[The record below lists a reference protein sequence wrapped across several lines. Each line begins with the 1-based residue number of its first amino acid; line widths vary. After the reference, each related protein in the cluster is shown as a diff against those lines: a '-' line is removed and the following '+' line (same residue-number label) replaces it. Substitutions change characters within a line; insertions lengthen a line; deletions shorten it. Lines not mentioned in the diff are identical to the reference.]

1 MKFKRLHIRNIA
13 SIREADID
21 FENALTDAATGAPAQ
36 MFLITGETGS
46 GKTAILD
53 AISLALYKTTPRV
66 ESMNVK
72 SPKNGRLIRSK
83 NVFVED
89 FSGKEIYIN
98 AVEQYTRLG
107 ISSKDECYSELV
119 FEGNDGK
126 TYRAKLELGRARTMN
141 FKVPK
146 WTLRCKEDG
155 TEVSGTEAGEKIVSV
170 VGLTFEQFS
179 RMSMLA
185 QGQFAAFLVGGKEE
199 RETILE
205 RLTNTERFSHYG
217 TAISNLKKRAKG
229 DVDIVN
235 AQFDEAAKGA
245 LPQEKLDALAR
256 ERDEK
261 SGERENRK
269 AALAELEGKL
279 NTLRDFATRKELR
292 ERAEAEAARL
302 GETIA
307 GEDFRAKV
315 ALVEAWDASAD
326 ARKSLDA
333 LTKARRERK
342 KLLAETPSLR
352 ARFDALSADLLA
364 RREAAKTLAETL
376 RGRRERLDAQEPRA
390 PLYADAGTLCEK
402 IKRFDEER
410 GREATATRERGE
422 LEAKKTELDAKL
434 DAARKTA
441 EEAAAAVTA
450 KQTEIDARTEARAAL
465 EPEETNRAISE
476 AHERKGALE
485 NLENERRRHAD
496 AVEETKKLAEA
507 IAGREKTLSGL
518 EAEKIAAEKA
528 FADAKRKFEA
538 ARERCSVMA
547 EGTKAALTKL
557 RKRLRDEHAEVCPLC
572 GQKILE
578 LHCDEEEFRAIL
590 SPLERELDAAQKER
604 DAAESASRETAEKFN
619 AEKGGLKAERARLAK
634 AEKANAE
641 LENVLNEAAGTL
653 GLDAGT
659 PLAEQIAGALAALE
673 KDLAALNERQR
684 AAEKISKEIAKLNS
698 EKKPL
703 DAEKA
708 KADKAFAAAR
718 EAFATNDLE
727 IDAWKRAA
735 DAAAKKIDELRDE
748 LAPRLGAFFPE
759 WEGDCVGTRERL
771 AADARAYAEEKDAC
785 AAATRDLKSAEE
797 TSARFEAV
805 RAGVLENHAEWEDAS
820 RVPAAYAGDAERDW
834 NKLSGDVRAQTLN
847 LRSRESEIRENETVL
862 AAFYE
867 KNGTTE
873 TELAKLAAREREVS
887 AARSEIAKTKA
898 DRDAA
903 ARQSASAGTEIAGIL
918 EKLGVA
924 TEADVPAE
932 APLAAEKAAIDE
944 RFAALA
950 TRLGEIGKELEA
962 DAGNRERL
970 KEIETHL
977 EAAKTRFAKWEKLD
991 KCFGGTRFR
1000 TLVQSCILRPLLA
1013 NANIYLSRI
1022 SDRYELTCV
1031 DENEQL
1037 SVFVRDR
1044 LNKNCVRSSTVLS
1057 GGERF
1062 KISLALSLALS
1073 SLNRADLNTDVLFID
1088 EGFGTL
1094 DQNSL
1099 EDVLNALERLG
1110 EIAGE
1115 SRRRVGVIS
1124 HREELKER
1132 IPVRLAVRREGES
1145 GSVVRVEK
1153 A

>member
-13 SIREADID
+13 SIREADVD
-21 FENALTDAATGAPAQ
+21 FENGLTNAATGAPAQ

-66 ESMNVK
+66 AGVAKK
-72 SPKNGRLIRSK
+72 SSNKYHDGQTIDPISIG
-83 NVFVED
+83 
-89 FSGKEIYIN
+89 

-126 TYRAKLELGRARTMN
+126 TYRAKLSLGRKQGNRN
-141 FKVPK
+141 FRSPE
-146 WTLRCKEDG
+146 WTLRREEDG
-155 TEVSGTEAGEKIVSV
+155 TEFSGKETGREILSV

-217 TAISNLKKRAKG
+217 TAISNLRKRAKG
-229 DVDIVN
+229 DVDFAN

-256 ERDEK
+256 ERYEK
-261 SGERENRK
+261 SGERENCK
-269 AALAELEGKL
+269 AALVELEGKL

-315 ALVEAWDASAD
+315 ALVETWDASAD

-333 LTKARRERK
+333 LTKARRERE
-342 KLLAETPSLR
+342 KLIAETPSLL

-376 RGRRERLDAQEPRA
+376 RGRRERLDAQAPRA

-441 EEAAAAVTA
+441 EETAASVTA
-450 KQTEIDARTEARAAL
+450 KQSEIDARTEARAEL

-485 NLENERRRHAD
+485 NLENERRRHAA

-528 FADAKRKFEA
+528 FADAEKKFEA

-547 EGTKAALTKL
+547 EGTKAALTNL

-590 SPLERELDAAQKER
+590 SPLERERDAAKKER
-604 DAAESASRETAEKFN
+604 DAAEGSSRKAEEKFN
-619 AEKGGLKAERARLAK
+619 TEKGVIAAKRERLSETEKTTAKILDGL
-634 AEKANAE
+634 
-641 LENVLNEAAGTL
+641 LEEAGTL
-653 GLDAGT
+653 GLDVGA

-673 KDLAALNERQR
+673 KELAGLNEKQR
-684 AAEKISKEIAKLNS
+684 AVEKISKEITELNR

-703 DAEKA
+703 DVART

-718 EAFATNDLE
+718 EAFSKNDSE
-727 IDAWKRAA
+727 IAARKRAA
-735 DAAAKKIDELRDE
+735 GDAAKKIAELRDE
-748 LAPRLGAFFPE
+748 LAPRLAAFFPE
-759 WEGDCVGTRERL
+759 WESDCAGARERL
-771 AADARAYAEEKDAC
+771 AADARAYAEEKDSC
-785 AAATRDLKSAEE
+785 EAATRDLKSAEE
-797 TSARFEAV
+797 TAARFDAV
-805 RAGVLENHAEWEDAS
+805 RADVLKNHAEWKDAS
-820 RVPAAYAGDAERDW
+820 RVPAAYTGDAERDW
-834 NKLSGDVRAQTLN
+834 NKLSGDVRAQTQN
-847 LRSRESEIRENETVL
+847 LRSRESEIRENETAL

-903 ARQSASAGTEIAGIL
+903 AKQSASAGTEIAGIL

-944 RFAALA
+944 RLAALA

-1062 KISLALSLALS
+1062 MVSLALSLALS

>member
-21 FENALTDAATGAPAQ
+21 FENGLTDAATGAPAQ

-66 ESMNVK
+66 ACVAK
-72 SPKNGRLIRSK
+72 KNSNKYHDGQTIDPISI
-83 NVFVED
+83 
-89 FSGKEIYIN
+89 G

-126 TYRAKLELGRARTMN
+126 TYRAKLSLGRKQGNRN
-141 FKVPK
+141 FRRPE
-146 WTLRCKEDG
+146 WTLRRENDG
-155 TEVSGTEAGEKIVSV
+155 MEFPGKDVEGQILSV

-229 DVDIVN
+229 DVDFAN

-245 LPQEKLDALAR
+245 LPQEELDALAR

-261 SGERENRK
+261 SGERENCK

-292 ERAEAEAARL
+292 ERADAEAARL

-315 ALVEAWDASAD
+315 ALVETWDANAD

-333 LTKARRERK
+333 LTKARRERE

-422 LEAKKTELDAKL
+422 LEAKKTELEAKL

-441 EEAAAAVTA
+441 EEAAASVAA
-450 KQTEIDARTEARAAL
+450 KQTEIDARTEARAEL

-476 AHERKGALE
+476 AHKRKGALE

-528 FADAKRKFEA
+528 FADAEGKFEA

-590 SPLERELDAAQKER
+590 SPLERERDAAKKER
-604 DAAESASRETAEKFN
+604 DAAEGASRKAEGKFN
-619 AEKGGLKAERARLAK
+619 TEKGGLDAERARLSETEKTIAK
-634 AEKANAE
+634 ILDGL
-641 LENVLNEAAGTL
+641 LEEAGTL
-653 GLDAGT
+653 GLDVGA

-673 KDLAALNERQR
+673 EELAGLSEKQR
-684 AAEKISKEIAKLNS
+684 AVEKISKEITELNR

-703 DAEKA
+703 DLART

-718 EAFATNDLE
+718 EEFAKNNSE
-727 IDAWKRAA
+727 IAARKRAA

-759 WEGDCVGTRERL
+759 WEGDCVGARERL
-771 AADARAYAEEKDAC
+771 AADARVYAEEKDAC
-785 AAATRDLKSAEE
+785 EAATRDLKSAEE
-797 TSARFEAV
+797 TAARFDAV

-820 RVPAAYAGDAERDW
+820 RVPAAFSGDADGAW
-834 NKLSGDVRAQTLN
+834 NTLAGDVRAQTLN
-847 LRSRESEIRENETVL
+847 LRSREGEIRENETAL

-903 ARQSASAGTEIAGIL
+903 ARQSATAGTEIAGIL

-932 APLAAEKAAIDE
+932 APLAAEKAALDE
-944 RFAALA
+944 RLAALA

-962 DAGNRERL
+962 DADNRECL
-970 KEIETHL
+970 KEIETRF

-1062 KISLALSLALS
+1062 MVSLALSLALS

-1094 DQNSL
+1094 DQKSL
-1099 EDVLNALERLG
+1099 AEVLNALGRLG